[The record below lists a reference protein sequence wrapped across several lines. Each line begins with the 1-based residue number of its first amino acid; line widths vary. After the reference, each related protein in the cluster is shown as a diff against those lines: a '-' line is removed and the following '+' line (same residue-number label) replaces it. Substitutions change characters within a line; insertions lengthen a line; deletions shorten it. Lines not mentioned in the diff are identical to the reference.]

1 MVEEETLIF
10 QTAQEDLEL
19 YINQHIRKELST
31 MISVNIPS
39 LITIQNEEN
48 LKNLRKSQKS
58 QKISKIS
65 KNLKNLKKS
74 QKSQKISKISENLK
88 KSQKSQKISKNLKN
102 FGMFWPGRARLDWA
116 GPGWGQYNNSLK

>member
-48 LKNLRKSQKS
+48 LTQLP
-58 QKISKIS
+58 
-65 KNLKNLKKS
+65 LKNVMIPFLS
-74 QKSQKISKISENLK
+74 LRIIG
-88 KSQKSQKISKNLKN
+88 I
-102 FGMFWPGRARLDWA
+102 LD
-116 GPGWGQYNNSLK
+116 LIVK